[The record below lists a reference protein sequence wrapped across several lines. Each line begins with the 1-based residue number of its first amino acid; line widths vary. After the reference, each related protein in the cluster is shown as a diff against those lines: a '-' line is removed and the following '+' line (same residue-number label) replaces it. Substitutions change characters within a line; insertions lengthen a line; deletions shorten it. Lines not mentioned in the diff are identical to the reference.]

1 MKKME
6 LLLTS
11 FVVSC
16 LKMSKFSFIVCFGV
30 FCALCLDVAFSADDV
45 IDNTIVIDN
54 SIKEEIKANTKKQKS
69 VVKKTTKGSTK
80 NAIAK
85 ANIIRKAVKTNKQRA
100 GIKAQT
106 KEQMPKADAFSISHK
121 TIAVKSPMCE
131 YAAKNDVIALKRALM
146 ANNYA
151 ESDVNTICKNGESL
165 LLLATKNDNYITA
178 NFLLEKGADVNIPN
192 LAGVTPLHLVA
203 RTDTKQSERIF
214 DLLIRNKNL
223 DVNVKDMEGYTPLM
237 RAVEFENLI
246 VIKHLVRMHANLEI
260 KNNYGKDAREL
271 AMQLFDSKQTDE
283 EKAVAQSI
291 IDILK

>member
-1 MKKME
+1 MKLFSPFFTLSHFTSLK
-6 LLLTS
+6 LLYL
-11 FVVSC
+11 VV
-16 LKMSKFSFIVCFGV
+16 LLIVSSIAGIG
-30 FCALCLDVAFSADDV
+30 LDKVVAEEGKDDV
-45 IDNTIVIDN
+45 KQQTSVA
-54 SIKEEIKANTKKQKS
+54 KKNTKS
-69 VVKKTTKGSTK
+69 STK

-85 ANIIRKAVKTNKQRA
+85 ANIVRKAVKTKKKKA
-100 GIKAQT
+100 GIRAQT
-106 KEQMPKADAFSISHK
+106 EEQMPKADAFSISHK
-121 TIAVKSPMCE
+121 TIAIKSPMCE

-214 DLLIRNKNL
+214 DLLIHNKNL
-223 DVNVKDMEGYTPLM
+223 DVNVKDIEGYTPLM

-271 AMQLFDSKQTDE
+271 ATQLLDSKQTDE
-283 EKAVAQSI
+283 EKAIAQSI
-291 IDILK
+291 IGILN

>member
-1 MKKME
+1 MKKMKLFSPFFTLSHFTSLK
-6 LLLTS
+6 LLYL
-11 FVVSC
+11 VV
-16 LKMSKFSFIVCFGV
+16 LLIVSSIAGIG
-30 FCALCLDVAFSADDV
+30 LDKVVAEEGKDDV
-45 IDNTIVIDN
+45 KQQTSVA
-54 SIKEEIKANTKKQKS
+54 KKNTKS
-69 VVKKTTKGSTK
+69 STK

-85 ANIIRKAVKTNKQRA
+85 ANIVRKAVKTKKKKA
-100 GIKAQT
+100 GIRAQT
-106 KEQMPKADAFSISHK
+106 EEQMPKADAFSISHK
-121 TIAVKSPMCE
+121 TIAIKSPMCE

-214 DLLIRNKNL
+214 DLLIHNKNL
-223 DVNVKDMEGYTPLM
+223 DVNVKDIEGYTPLM

-271 AMQLFDSKQTDE
+271 ATQLLDSKQTDE
-283 EKAVAQSI
+283 EKAIAQSI
-291 IDILK
+291 IGILN